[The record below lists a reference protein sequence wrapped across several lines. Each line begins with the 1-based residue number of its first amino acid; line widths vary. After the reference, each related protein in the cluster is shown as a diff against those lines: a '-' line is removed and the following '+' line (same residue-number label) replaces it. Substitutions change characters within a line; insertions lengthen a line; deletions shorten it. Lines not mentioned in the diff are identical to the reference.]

1 MPSQIELLK
10 KSIARLEAKSLPPAT
25 DGTENPLLKGL
36 KQQLVS
42 ETMQRD
48 KSKETQERYSVAM
61 ARQSKEPKRS
71 EEDK

>member
-1 MPSQIELLK
+1 MVSQIELLK
-10 KSIARLEAKSLPPAT
+10 ETIAHLEAKAALG
-25 DGTENPLLKGL
+25 GTESPLLKGL

-48 KSKETQERYSVAM
+48 RSKETQERYIVAM